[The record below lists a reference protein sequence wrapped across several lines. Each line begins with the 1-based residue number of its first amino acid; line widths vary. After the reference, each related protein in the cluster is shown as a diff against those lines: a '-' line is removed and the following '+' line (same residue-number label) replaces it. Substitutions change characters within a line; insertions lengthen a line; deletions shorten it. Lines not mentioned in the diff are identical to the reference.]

1 MNALIINGSSHK
13 NGTTKRALNEV
24 RVVLENQGIECRVYD
39 LNSNTRGCMACGI
52 CKRTGKCIIDDD
64 VNRLA
69 ELFEESDA
77 LIIGSPVY
85 YASPNGIL
93 LSLLDRL
100 FHSTSFDKRMK
111 VGASVVVARRGGL
124 SASYDVINKYFGI
137 SGMPIATSSY
147 WNQVHG
153 TNANDAEGDLEGLA
167 TMRNLGKNIAFLVK
181 SIALGKEK
189 IGLPEA
195 ELKVS
200 TNFIRPQ

>member
-13 NGTTKRALNEV
+13 NGTTKRALDEV
-24 RVVLENQGIECRVYD
+24 RMALEAQGIECRVYD
-39 LNSNTRGCMACGI
+39 LDSSTKGCMACGS

-69 ELFEESDA
+69 KLFEDADA

-153 TNANDAEGDLEGLA
+153 ANAKDAEEDLEGLA

-195 ELKVS
+195 EVKVS
-200 TNFIRPQ
+200 TNFIRTQ

>member
-100 FHSTSFDKRMK
+100 FHSASFDKRMK